1 MILTNHPPPLKKCYQ
16 RTKLLF
22 SNIQVP
28 LLLSSV
34 QKQNHRL
41 CKMHSLSI
49 KLINNSLDNTTQQK
63 LKQDMG
69 KYLVLPTNYWS
80 IIGHLHKT
88 FQAWRLLVT
97 DTDLI
102 IGDNHFLLLVLTI
115 PSHHRLQHTDWGE
128 KSDRV
133 YLGYL
138 PQTPHTA
145 GSSSGVLL

>member
-1 MILTNHPPPLKKCYQ
+1 M
-16 RTKLLF
+16 
-22 SNIQVP
+22 
-28 LLLSSV
+28 LSSV
-34 QKQNHRL
+34 QKQNHWL

-63 LKQDMG
+63 LNKIRE
-69 KYLVLPTNYWS
+69 VSSSTNYWS

-88 FQAWRLLVT
+88 LEAWWLLVT

-102 IGDNHFLLLVLTI
+102 IRDNDFLLLVLTI

-145 GSSSGVLL
+145 GSSSEPCFVNTSNFHIKLDHR